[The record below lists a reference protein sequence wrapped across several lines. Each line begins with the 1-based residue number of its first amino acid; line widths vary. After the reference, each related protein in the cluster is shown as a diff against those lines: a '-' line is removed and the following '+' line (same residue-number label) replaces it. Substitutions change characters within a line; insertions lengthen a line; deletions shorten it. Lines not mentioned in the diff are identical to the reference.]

1 VDWRDP
7 AWLDDAHAWIRAN
20 VPGTPAPQAFTHLAQ
35 INAVVHLIQA
45 ELREKRG
52 FSMAHQIVT

>member
-1 VDWRDP
+1 MSVAERT
-7 AWLDDAHAWIRAN
+7 LR
-20 VPGTPAPQAFTHLAQ
+20 THLAL

-52 FSMAHQIVT
+52 FPMAHQIVT